1 MLEFNKCY
9 SETCKNEPIKTNI
22 KFICNELPGTQWYC
36 ASRYFIVPGHGS
48 ENKLVFAWMLQ
59 FLFSLHLNLKKTNE
73 YQKSNKN
80 NIININYL
88 ACSSGKVFVD
98 MQLTLQSVLP
108 WSLQTVIE
116 YLPYIALSKWMIS
129 PSLHSNL
136 RGFPSQA

>member
-1 MLEFNKCY
+1 M
-9 SETCKNEPIKTNI
+9 
-22 KFICNELPGTQWYC
+22 
-36 ASRYFIVPGHGS
+36 
-48 ENKLVFAWMLQ
+48 
-59 FLFSLHLNLKKTNE
+59 
-73 YQKSNKN
+73 
-80 NIININYL
+80 NINYL